1 MTSQVNTVAAAGSS
15 IPEESVEDL
24 YENAPCGYL
33 STLPDGTLIKVN
45 QTLLRWTGYTR
56 EELLGKRFQDL
67 LTRGGRIF
75 HETHYAPLLR
85 MQGAVNE
92 INLDLV
98 DKAGHALPALL
109 NSTLLK
115 DAAGAPLLVR
125 TTLFNITDRKKYER
139 ELVAA
144 RKKAEEATRAKA
156 DFLSMV
162 SHEIRTPMNAII
174 GIAHLLQE
182 TSLSARQFEYLRLLK
197 FSSENLL
204 NLLNGILDF
213 SKMEA
218 GKATLEE
225 RTFNIRQ
232 LVYSTFYALSAKAE
246 EKQLA
251 VRVEVDERLP
261 AHLQG
266 DPVKLGQVLTNL
278 LSNALKFTEKGSI
291 TVALRV
297 EELHADSVCVGFRV
311 TDTGIGIPRDRLAHV
326 FEEFTQASSDIALK
340 YGGTGLGL
348 TISRKLV
355 ELHGGALT
363 VESEQGAGSTF
374 SFSLRLKIG
383 QDLQESAGPSE
394 RLADPDAL
402 RGLRVL
408 VAEDNTVNVFILTQF
423 LRKWG
428 VAVDVVDTGRKALE
442 KLQAGPYDVAMM
454 DLQMPE
460 LDGYEV
466 TRTIRSH
473 PEERLRRLPIIALS
487 ASTRIG
493 LEDRL
498 DSAGFTDFVSK
509 PFKPE
514 ALFLKLALYGGRQP
528 VAPGAT
534 PSREAP
540 AQAERTALPLLE
552 LGLERFKELVGEE
565 PQALVEITTMTIS
578 HYEQCRRDFRAAL
591 EAGSLEDF
599 EFHTHKIQMTLTLL
613 GAHGLRAALQ
623 QGSGLLARRERDP
636 ARIQAAIHAI
646 HWELDAIVGF
656 LKTELRKLEQA
667 ATLGMAS

>member
-1 MTSQVNTVAAAGSS
+1 MNSQVNTAAAAAPS
-15 IPEESVEDL
+15 IPEESAEDL

-56 EELLGKRFQDL
+56 EELLGRRFQDL

-85 MQGAVNE
+85 MQGAVSE

-98 DKAGHALPALL
+98 DKAGQALPTLL

-125 TTLFNITDRKKYER
+125 TTLFHITDRKKYER

-144 RKKAEEATRAKA
+144 RKKAEEAARAKA

-246 EKQLA
+246 EKQLS

-278 LSNALKFTEKGSI
+278 LSNAIKFTEKGSV
-291 TVALRV
+291 TVALHV
-297 EELHADSVCVGFRV
+297 EELHADSVSVGFRV
-311 TDTGIGIPRDRLAHV
+311 TDTGIGIPTDRLAHV

-348 TISRKLV
+348 AISRKLV

-363 VESEQGAGSTF
+363 VESVLGAGSCF
-374 SFSLRLKIG
+374 SFSLRL
-383 QDLQESAGPSE
+383 
-394 RLADPDAL
+394 
-402 RGLRVL
+402 
-408 VAEDNTVNVFILTQF
+408 
-423 LRKWG
+423 
-428 VAVDVVDTGRKALE
+428 
-442 KLQAGPYDVAMM
+442 
-454 DLQMPE
+454 
-460 LDGYEV
+460 
-466 TRTIRSH
+466 
-473 PEERLRRLPIIALS
+473 
-487 ASTRIG
+487 
-493 LEDRL
+493 
-498 DSAGFTDFVSK
+498 
-509 PFKPE
+509 
-514 ALFLKLALYGGRQP
+514 
-528 VAPGAT
+528 
-534 PSREAP
+534 
-540 AQAERTALPLLE
+540 
-552 LGLERFKELVGEE
+552 
-565 PQALVEITTMTIS
+565 
-578 HYEQCRRDFRAAL
+578 
-591 EAGSLEDF
+591 
-599 EFHTHKIQMTLTLL
+599 
-613 GAHGLRAALQ
+613 
-623 QGSGLLARRERDP
+623 
-636 ARIQAAIHAI
+636 
-646 HWELDAIVGF
+646 
-656 LKTELRKLEQA
+656 
-667 ATLGMAS
+667 